1 MAYKPPKPA
10 APRNP
15 LQQFNLV
22 ITHEFAAPRDRVF
35 KAWIEPAQMAK
46 WWGPNGFTN
55 PVCELDAK
63 AGGAIFIEMT
73 GPDGKSYPMSG
84 MFREVIEPEL
94 LVFSAIPAME
104 AGRPVAEV
112 LDTVMFEEAA
122 GNTKMTLRAEVVS
135 ANATGMKMLQGQK
148 QGWIES
154 LERLDALLA
163 QASE

>member
-35 KAWIEPAQMAK
+35 NAWINPVQMAK

-55 PVCELDAK
+55 PTCELDPK
-63 AGGAIFIEMT
+63 AGGAIFIDMK
-73 GPDGKSYPMSG
+73 GPDGTSYPMSG

-112 LDTVMFEEAA
+112 LDTVMFEDM
-122 GNTKMTLRAEVVS
+122 GGTTKMTLRAEVVS
-135 ANATGMKMLQGQK
+135 ANATGLKMLQGQK

-154 LERLDALLA
+154 LERLDALLLSA
-163 QASE
+163 